1 MNRVYLRALEP
12 DDYKTSVNWR
22 NDDTITNR
30 LGGVV
35 NILFPMR

>member
-12 DDYKTSVNWR
+12 EDYKTSVNWR
-22 NDDTITNR
+22 NDDTITSR
-30 LGGVV
+30 LGGV